1 MDIYFRSRSFV
12 GLWHQLLLSS
22 LSALSLHRR
31 TGDDGDDGDDD
42 DGDDDGDDYV
52 GKDVNRK
59 VSKISLNH

>member
-31 TGDDGDDGDDD
+31 TGDDGDDDD
-42 DGDDDGDDYV
+42 DGDDGDDYE

-59 VSKISLNH
+59 VSKIALNH